1 MAQRPQNPESVPKR
15 MQAVYDGVVG
25 LTDAFCA
32 AHLNAEYA
40 ELCRKLA
47 AALCRKRPSPLER
60 GKLESWAA
68 GIVYALGS
76 VNFLFDPSQDPH
88 LSAGEVC
95 AAFGVS
101 TSTGAAKAK
110 QIRDLFRMLPMDA
123 SWCLPSKLEES
134 PTAWLIS
141 VNGLILDARRA
152 PRPIQEE
159 AFRRGLIPYVPGDG
173 AKGESS

>member
-1 MAQRPQNPESVPKR
+1 MAQRPQNPESVPKS

-60 GKLESWAA
+60 GKLKSWAA

-123 SWCLPSKLEES
+123 NWCLPSKLEES

-141 VNGLILDARRA
+141 INGLILDARRA

-173 AKGESS
+173 AKGGS

>member
-1 MAQRPQNPESVPKR
+1 MAKQPKNPESVPKP
-15 MQAVYDGVVG
+15 MQAVFEAVVG
-25 LTDAFCA
+25 LIDAFCA
-32 AHLNAEYA
+32 KHLNAEYA

-88 LSAGEVC
+88 VSAGEVC
-95 AAFGVS
+95 AGFGVS
-101 TSTGAAKAK
+101 PSTGAAKAK

-123 SWCLPSKLEES
+123 NWCLPSKLEES
-134 PTAWLIS
+134 PVAWLIS
-141 VNGLILDARRA
+141 VNGLIIDARRA

-159 AFRRGLIPYVPGDG
+159 AFRRGLIPYVPDDRPEG
-173 AKGESS
+173 KS

>member
-1 MAQRPQNPESVPKR
+1 MAKQPKNPESVPKP
-15 MQAVYDGVVG
+15 MQAVFEAVVG

-32 AHLNAEYA
+32 KHLNAEYA

-88 LSAGEVC
+88 VSAGEVC
-95 AAFGVS
+95 ARFGVS
-101 TSTGAAKAK
+101 PSTGAAKAK

-123 SWCLPSKLEES
+123 NWCLPSKLEES
-134 PTAWLIS
+134 PVAWLIS
-141 VNGLILDARRA
+141 VNGLIIDARRA

-159 AFRRGLIPYVPGDG
+159 AFRRGLIPYVPDDRLEC
-173 AKGESS
+173 ES

>member
-1 MAQRPQNPESVPKR
+1 MPQ
-15 MQAVYDGVVG
+15 AGG
-25 LTDAFCA
+25 G
-32 AHLNAEYA
+32 
-40 ELCRKLA
+40 A
-47 AALCRKRPSPLER
+47 AASASPLER

-173 AKGESS
+173 AKGESVNLRVPGERVLQVLVRGDVGSISTPGPESP